1 MDNKTRFYI
10 GRRFDLSREII
21 STRTAPTKK
30 SLGHK
35 YIDCLGPFD
44 TKDAAEYMCW
54 VGWDDP
60 NCKSTTDAEQLV
72 KKTKGKAA

>member
-10 GRRFDLSREII
+10 GRRFDLSREVI
-21 STRTAPTKK
+21 SSKTAPTKK

-44 TKDAAEYMCW
+44 TKDAAEYMAGE
-54 VGWDDP
+54 GWDNP
-60 NCKSTTDAEQLV
+60 NCKTTKDAERLV
-72 KKTKGKAA
+72 RKTKEKAA